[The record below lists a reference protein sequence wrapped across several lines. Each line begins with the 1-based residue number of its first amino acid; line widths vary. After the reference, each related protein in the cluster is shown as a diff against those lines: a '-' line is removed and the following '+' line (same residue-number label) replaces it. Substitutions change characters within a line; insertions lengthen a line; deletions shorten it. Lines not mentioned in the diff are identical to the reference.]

1 METRLV
7 HFASILKMATGFRVT
22 KERVIKSTFDV
33 KKKKI
38 IKNTQLLQQLVHK
51 KRVSIKFLIITQASK
66 GVLIEFCQWTY
77 FVCK

>member
-33 KKKKI
+33 KKKK
-38 IKNTQLLQQLVHK
+38 NNK
-51 KRVSIKFLIITQASK
+51 KHAAFAAVGSQKTRVNQVFNYNSGFK
-66 GVLIEFCQWTY
+66 GCIN
-77 FVCK
+77 

>member
-33 KKKKI
+33 KKK
-38 IKNTQLLQQLVHK
+38 NNK
-51 KRVSIKFLIITQASK
+51 KHAAFAVGSQKTRVNQVFNYNSGFK
-66 GVLIEFCQWTY
+66 GCIN
-77 FVCK
+77 

>member
-22 KERVIKSTFDV
+22 KDRVIKSTFDV

-38 IKNTQLLQQLVHK
+38 IKNTQLLQLVHK